1 MRNIDVGLILVRNKE
16 CIIFNF
22 VFFLI
27 LVSPIVFG
35 AYVLYQKNIWLL
47 SQLEYIEPRFARL
60 KGVEPELEYMNKQ
73 IDDIN
78 QGLALYVREE
88 KGDPNQE
95 GNEILQNV
103 RKILEVSG
111 FEANSAQVVLD
122 GKSDKFK
129 KYNVII
135 KGEASVGALM
145 SSLSGLKDLKPIL
158 IIDSM
163 SVQSTGLSQPHVAQR
178 IVIQLNLSS
187 IRSRL

>member
-1 MRNIDVGLILVRNKE
+1 MRNIDVGLFVTRNKK
-16 CIIFNF
+16 CIIFNSA
-22 VFFLI
+22 FFLI
-27 LVSPIVFG
+27 LLLSIGFG
-35 AYVLYQKNIWLL
+35 ANVVYQKNIWLL

-60 KGVEPELEYMNKQ
+60 KGIEPELKYMNEK
-73 IDDIN
+73 IDDTN
-78 QGLALYVREE
+78 RGLALYIREV

-103 RKILEVSG
+103 RKVLESSG

-122 GKSDKFK
+122 DKGDKFK
-129 KYNVII
+129 KYSVII
-135 KGEASVGALM
+135 KGEASVGSLM
-145 SSLSGLKDLKPIL
+145 SSLSGLKDLKPVL

-178 IVIQLNLSS
+178 IVVQLNLSS